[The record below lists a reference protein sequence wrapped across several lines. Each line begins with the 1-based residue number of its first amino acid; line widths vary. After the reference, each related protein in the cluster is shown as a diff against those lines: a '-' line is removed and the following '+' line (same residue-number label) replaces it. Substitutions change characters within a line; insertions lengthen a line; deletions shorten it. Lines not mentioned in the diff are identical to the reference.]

1 MMDYHDKVHKHIER
15 AESGTRVL
23 MLFSAHGAES
33 SFVGLFWATAL
44 YVTGGA
50 LFSCAVTIR
59 VIRRHL
65 RKGRV
70 AAYNDMIQRLDGQRL
85 GGVSMLFDHPLE
97 ARMYKHAL
105 DLIREEQWVTDV
117 DDTVAQL
124 ENMGDE

>member
-1 MMDYHDKVHKHIER
+1 
-15 AESGTRVL
+15 
-23 MLFSAHGAES
+23 
-33 SFVGLFWATAL
+33 
-44 YVTGGA
+44 
-50 LFSCAVTIR
+50 
-59 VIRRHL
+59 
-65 RKGRV
+65 
-70 AAYNDMIQRLDGQRL
+70 MIQRLDGQRL